1 MGRIVSGWE
10 TLRIAR
16 RALASDRLRTLL
28 TLLGIVIGVATVIAM
43 GALVNGFERSFRR
56 GLQSFSNNTIYVR
69 TFKPTVMFTREI
81 PDSLRR
87 RRGFT
92 PEDAEALRANAPAVR
107 AVSVV
112 KAAFGRIRITHAGR
126 ETYATETFGSDERL
140 LEVRGFEVAQGRF
153 LTGEEVRRHS
163 NVVVLGKATRV
174 ALYGDGSAIGR
185 TVNLDGIPFTVV
197 GEFRGVG
204 EFLYHNLDEM
214 ACVPWTTVDKYWAP
228 PPHSPP
234 WYSRRGEAFL
244 DATPVDPKRMNEA
257 MEQIREVLR
266 ERRHVP
272 ADHADD
278 FELFSDDVFMT
289 LYRTITGGIVW
300 VMMTVSSISLLVG
313 GIGVMNIMLVAV
325 TERAHEI
332 GLRKAVGA
340 TRRSIL
346 AQFLIEAMILSSI
359 GGAVGI
365 LLGYAV
371 SAAIG
376 AFSGL
381 PTWVGPGSILAAVGV
396 STAVGLLSGLYPAF
410 RAARLDP
417 VASLRNE

>member
-278 FELFSDDVFMT
+278 FDLFSDDVFMT

-313 GIGVMNIMLVAV
+313 GIGVMNVMLMTVK
-325 TERAHEI
+325 ERTREI
-332 GLRKAVGA
+332 GIRVATGARQRDILR
-340 TRRSIL
+340 
-346 AQFLIEAMILSSI
+346 QFLTEAVLVTLA
-359 GGAVGI
+359 GGAAGVAAGLVVGGVLMAAGMSI
-365 LLGYAV
+365 VFSV
-371 SAAIG
+371 SAILG
-376 AFSGL
+376 AFL
-381 PTWVGPGSILAAVGV
+381 CAALTGV
-396 STAVGLLSGLYPAF
+396 AFGYMPA
-410 RAARLDP
+410 RSAARLDP
-417 VASLRNE
+417 VVALAGE